1 MKLRALTAGT
11 ALTVTSV
18 FAGSA
23 IFAAVDSPPAAAA
36 RPPVKATA
44 TGPCTVTNPATN
56 VMTGS
61 TCTLRVTSVQVVN
74 HTLQAAGT
82 LTVPGT
88 GTGSFSGV
96 PIDPPASCSILAL
109 TLGPLHLDLLG
120 LVVDLNQVN
129 LNITA
134 VPGPGNLL
142 GNLLCGVAN
151 LLNNTGTSNGV
162 TALVNNINSVLAA
175 A

>member
-11 ALTVTSV
+11 ALTVASAFGGSAV
-18 FAGSA
+18 FAA
-23 IFAAVDSPPAAAA
+23 LDSSPAAAA
-36 RPPVKATA
+36 RPPVTLGAPV
-44 TGPCTVTNPATN
+44 PCTVAGVST
-56 VMTGS
+56 
-61 TCTLRVTSVQVVN
+61 TCTLKVTQIQLVN
-74 HTLQAAGT
+74 RTMQATGTVTGAGT
-82 LTVPGT
+82 TIP
-88 GTGSFSGV
+88 FSAV
-96 PIDPPASCSILAL
+96 PIDPPASCSVLAL

-151 LLNNTGTSNGV
+151 LLNNTGATNAVTSQ
-162 TALVNNINSVLAA
+162 LNNINGILAA